1 MGTSAGKVGK
11 MNSGTDDFGA
21 EIFVDYIDRW
31 RSFTEMYSKS
41 KNISGVTVISQNA
54 GGLKLMYQHK
64 KNTANVWEY
73 IDTVNS
79 EYDSL
84 MPNANT
90 EDFASIRLRLVGNSK
105 GAPISI
111 HGIEILSI
119 QDKGFEEN

>member
-1 MGTSAGKVGK
+1 
-11 MNSGTDDFGA
+11 
-21 EIFVDYIDRW
+21 
-31 RSFTEMYSKS
+31 
-41 KNISGVTVISQNA
+41 
-54 GGLKLMYQHK
+54 MYQHK